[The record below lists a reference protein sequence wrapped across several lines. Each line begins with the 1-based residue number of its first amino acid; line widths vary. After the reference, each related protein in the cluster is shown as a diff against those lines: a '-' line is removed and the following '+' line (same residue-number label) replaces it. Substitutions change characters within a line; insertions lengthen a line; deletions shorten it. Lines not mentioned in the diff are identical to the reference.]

1 MSDNPDWKWRGF
13 YGPMATVAAAYAA
26 HHVNA
31 LGGLI
36 GVRVP
41 EGEPIAVDVDGQ
53 DGMFAV
59 QIPPDAEIATPAG
72 LKRANDAMVGRMT
85 GA

>member
-1 MSDNPDWKWRGF
+1 M
-13 YGPMATVAAAYAA
+13 
-26 HHVNA
+26 
-31 LGGLI
+31 
-36 GVRVP
+36 
-41 EGEPIAVDVDGQ
+41 AVDVDGQ